1 MVSRVG
7 YPLYVFFLCMLSLTL
22 LTFCG
27 DDKDNNTQD
36 SKNDATT
43 PVPSPLP
50 SPNTQNTASKPE
62 HRFYPAKITAGLPF
76 SFEFSWANKPAS
88 YLLGLDNCGTDAL
101 LLQGNWPDTQ
111 EITTYIKGVNDE
123 RLTNLVVVNTSGNPT
138 IPAGCQLKVTVARG
152 AANEESTSIPLD
164 IKAGVIALSN
174 ASIDSKTVVLDATG
188 VPSTNRSGVVVA
200 RKDTFIAD
208 GETYA
213 KYVLVAISHPLNS
226 AVQNDR
232 VDSNVTLYEPPPE
245 LAVPTEK
252 ISAFETGDYLI
263 SVINFAISGWLSS
276 DLDIDFF
283 HVSAITARASQG
295 FL

>member
-7 YPLYVFFLCMLSLTL
+7 YPLYMFFLCMLSLTL

-50 SPNTQNTASKPE
+50 SPLPLPNTQNTASKPE

-76 SFEFSWANKPAS
+76 SFEFSCANKPAS
-88 YLLGLDNCGTDAL
+88 YLLGLDNCGTDTL

-123 RLTNLVVVNTSGNPT
+123 RLTNLVVVNTSGNST

-152 AANEESTSIPLD
+152 APNEEELKQVELIMTKFL
-164 IKAGVIALSN
+164 
-174 ASIDSKTVVLDATG
+174 
-188 VPSTNRSGVVVA
+188 
-200 RKDTFIAD
+200 
-208 GETYA
+208 
-213 KYVLVAISHPLNS
+213 
-226 AVQNDR
+226 R
-232 VDSNVTLYEPPPE
+232 VDRYNILLDWCKKMSIKTKRGNDFSRDSLRNLLTNPRYIGKWH
-245 LAVPTEK
+245 PT
-252 ISAFETGDYLI
+252 SA
-263 SVINFAISGWLSS
+263 
-276 DLDIDFF
+276 
-283 HVSAITARASQG
+283 R
-295 FL
+295 FLL